1 MLCTLPLINIMFN
14 THDMGI
20 YVCSN
25 LNENQIKRVS
35 YIRES
40 QIKQNILHSFHF
52 AMFVYRN

>member
-1 MLCTLPLINIMFN
+1 MSIYMYAKKRMMFNMLCTLPLINIMFN

-25 LNENQIKRVS
+25 LNENQIKRES

-40 QIKQNILHSFHF
+40 QI
-52 AMFVYRN
+52 

>member
-25 LNENQIKRVS
+25 LNENQIKRES

-40 QIKQNILHSFHF
+40 QI
-52 AMFVYRN
+52 